1 MERLMQRV
9 RLAQKAIGNLLEL
22 SRKTDYTEIER
33 DALIQRFE
41 FSYELIWKCAKD
53 YLRVHDG
60 IDSASP
66 WRVIRDC
73 REVGILD
80 EQEVKLALQMS
91 DDRNLT
97 VHTYDE
103 AFADVLAGRIS
114 SYAVFLQAW
123 LERMAEDMHFSK

>member
-9 RLAQKAIGNLLEL
+9 GLAQKAIGKLLEL

-41 FSYELIWKCAKD
+41 FSYELIWKCAKA

-66 WRVIRDC
+66 RRVIRDC

-103 AFADVLAGRIS
+103 AFAEVLAGRIS
-114 SYAVFLQAW
+114 DYAVFLHTW
-123 LERMAEDMHFSK
+123 LERIMEELCLR

>member
-9 RLAQKAIGNLLEL
+9 GLAQKAIDKMLEL
-22 SRKTDYTEIER
+22 SCKQDYTEIER

-41 FSYELIWKCAKD
+41 FSYELVWKCAKD

-60 IDSASP
+60 IDAASP
-66 WRVIRDC
+66 RRVIRAC
-73 REVGILD
+73 RELGVLD
-80 EQEVKLALQMS
+80 EQETKLALQMS

-103 AFADVLAGRIS
+103 AFAEVLAGRIS
-114 SYAVFLQAW
+114 GYAVFLQSW
-123 LERMAEDMHFSK
+123 LARMAENVHFSE

>member
-9 RLAQKAIGNLLEL
+9 GLAQKAIGKLLEL
-22 SRKTDYTEIER
+22 SCKKDYTEIER

-66 WRVIRDC
+66 RRVIRDC

-91 DDRNLT
+91 SN
-97 VHTYDE
+97 YD
-103 AFADVLAGRIS
+103 S
-114 SYAVFLQAW
+114 FLQ
-123 LERMAEDMHFSK
+123 EYHHDGIDSVKQKIQSIYNDD

>member
-9 RLAQKAIGNLLEL
+9 GVAQKAIGKLLEL

-41 FSYELIWKCAKD
+41 LSYELIWKCAKA

-66 WRVIRDC
+66 RRVIRDC
-73 REVGILD
+73 R
-80 EQEVKLALQMS
+80 
-91 DDRNLT
+91 
-97 VHTYDE
+97 
-103 AFADVLAGRIS
+103 
-114 SYAVFLQAW
+114 
-123 LERMAEDMHFSK
+123 